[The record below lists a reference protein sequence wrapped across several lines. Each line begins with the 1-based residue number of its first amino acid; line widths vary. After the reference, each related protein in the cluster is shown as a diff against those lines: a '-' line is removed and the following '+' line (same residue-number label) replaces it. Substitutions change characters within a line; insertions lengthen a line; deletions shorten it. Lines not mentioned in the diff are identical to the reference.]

1 MLVRWR
7 VGKQIN
13 RSLVGG
19 VFTKGYFSSLFT
31 WVFYFLEKKM
41 LVTRCLYNT
50 GCMNFAPLDIW
61 YDSNSGSARRPVYQL
76 Y

>member
-1 MLVRWR
+1 MLVRRR

-31 WVFYFLEKKM
+31 CFFFFQKM
-41 LVTRCLYNT
+41 LVTGCLYNT
-50 GCMNFAPLDIW
+50 DCMNVAPLDIW
-61 YDSNSGSARRPVYQL
+61 YDSNSSSARRPVYQL

>member
-31 WVFYFLEKKM
+31 CFFFIFRKNACDWMSMQHGLHE
-41 LVTRCLYNT
+41 RC
-50 GCMNFAPLDIW
+50 
-61 YDSNSGSARRPVYQL
+61 SARYLV
-76 Y
+76 